1 MDNERQGAAQTRVG
15 GTAVR
20 SVVQRIENLP
30 ALPGV
35 AVQAL
40 TLSMSDDTALDQL
53 SRIMEVD
60 PVLTARML
68 RLVNNA
74 RAGLPR
80 KVDTVKQA
88 VALAG
93 LNQVRCAL
101 LGVVMR
107 DYLAS
112 ETRETAHTAKQLWV
126 HSLMTAVMAHLLAQK
141 SFPELQDTAFVG
153 GLLHDIGKIVI
164 QDVFPGLMADIVALQ
179 EQNHV
184 GSLEAEQ
191 DILDVN
197 HCIVGKML
205 AEQWNLPEPLLD
217 CIWLHHHRP
226 EVPEMAS
233 AHRELIWIVA
243 LANILAHDVL
253 MASRQNGRT
262 EVQKSLMTL
271 LRLEEPDLEPIR
283 RKATKEYEKKA
294 GFFDLESDPHAIFH
308 DILQKA
314 NQKLSRL
321 GVELDMQRADLVR
334 ANNLLELTRRLCLG
348 LGRARSREDLF
359 LQVAQAFQGFAPVPL
374 GVFYIIERETR
385 ELEGIVWTEG
395 GRRRRLLCFTDRKG
409 EPVWEHDDQTLPR
422 DLRRILSCHKRRAQ
436 KTEALGVTTSPPF
449 HVFSF
454 GEEDEYFA
462 ELCISLQQEY
472 RDEGNAQLH
481 AFLHVAHL
489 LWSAVQSVRLLERL
503 QRNQDDLSQALWKN
517 QQINEHIFQT
527 ERLAAVGQLA
537 AGAAH
542 EINNPLAIIS
552 ARAQL
557 LELRE
562 QDERKKRELSV
573 ISQQI
578 DRISKILSNLMDF
591 ARPVP
596 PKLRD
601 VDIHEIL
608 NRVLELVGN
617 GFAKYGIGVEKKYDP
632 SMIRIKADPNQL
644 EQVFLNLVINAR
656 HAMEKNGGVLTISTA
671 LTGGGTKAVIKVADQ
686 GVGISREN
694 MKRIFDPFFS
704 TKEEGKGTGLGLST
718 SLGIINSH
726 FGKIGI
732 ESALGK
738 GTVFTIEL
746 PVDIEA
752 LRPDKVEG
760 EPLPPPTLSSRI
772 KVLVVDD
779 EEHIREILKETLE
792 GEDFIAA
799 TASNGQEAL
808 EKLAAEVFDLM
819 LLDVKMPFCD
829 GLAVLREVR
838 KTDPALP
845 VIVITGM
852 ASHEEM
858 EEAKSYGHCKCIRKP
873 FHIKTLLAEVRE
885 SLANVQ

>member
-1 MDNERQGAAQTRVG
+1 MDNERQGTLQPHPG
-15 GTAVR
+15 GAGVR
-20 SVVQRIENLP
+20 SVVQRIEDLP
-30 ALPGV
+30 VLPGV

-53 SRIMEVD
+53 SGIIEVD

-74 RAGLPR
+74 RSGLPR

-88 VALAG
+88 VALVG

-107 DYLAS
+107 DYLPSKAK
-112 ETRETAHTAKQLWV
+112 ETAQTAKQLWV

-164 QDVFPGLMADIVALQ
+164 QDVFPGLMTDIIALQ
-179 EQNHV
+179 EQEHV
-184 GSLEAEQ
+184 SSLEAEQ
-191 DILDVN
+191 NVVDVN

-205 AEQWNLPEPLLD
+205 AAQWNLPEPLLD

-226 EVPEMAS
+226 EVPDMAS

-243 LANILAHDVL
+243 LANILAADLL
-253 MASRQNGRT
+253 MVSRENGRT
-262 EVQKSLMTL
+262 EVRESLSTFL
-271 LRLEEPDLEPIR
+271 KLREADLELIR

-294 GFFDLESDPHAIFH
+294 GFFDLESDPHIMFH
-308 DILQKA
+308 DIVQKA
-314 NQKLSRL
+314 NRKLSRL
-321 GVELDMQRADLVR
+321 GVELDTQRAALVR
-334 ANNLLELTRRLCLG
+334 SNNLLELTRKLCLG

-359 LQVAQAFQGFAPVPL
+359 FQVTQAFQGFTPVPL
-374 GVFYIIERETR
+374 GIFYVIERETR
-385 ELEGIVWTEG
+385 ELEGVVWTEG
-395 GRRRRLLCFTDRKG
+395 GRRRRLLCFTDRNG
-409 EPVWEHDDQTLPR
+409 EPVWEHDDQALPR
-422 DLRRILSCHKRRAQ
+422 DLRKILSCYKHRVHK
-436 KTEALGVTTSPPF
+436 TDALCVTTSPPF

-454 GEEDEYFA
+454 GVEGEYFA

-472 RDEGNAQLH
+472 RDEDNTRLH

-489 LWSAVQSVRLLERL
+489 LWSAVQSVRLVERL

-557 LELRE
+557 LELKE
-562 QDERKKRELSV
+562 QDEKKKKELSV

-591 ARPVP
+591 ARPAP

-601 VDIHEIL
+601 VDIHEVL

-632 SMIRIKADPNQL
+632 PMIRIKADPNQL

-656 HAMEKNGGVLTISTA
+656 HAMEKSGGVLTISTA
-671 LTGGGTKAVIKVADQ
+671 LTGAGTKVVIKVADQ

-704 TKEEGKGTGLGLST
+704 TKEEGQGTGLGLST

-746 PVDIEA
+746 PVDIAA
-752 LRPDKVEG
+752 LRPDKMEG
-760 EPLPPPTLSSRI
+760 ASLPLPILSSRT

-779 EEHIREILKETLE
+779 EEHIREILKETIE

-799 TASNGQEAL
+799 TANNGQEAL
-808 EKLAAEVFDLM
+808 KVLAAEVFDLM

-829 GLAVLREVR
+829 GLSVLREVR
-838 KTDPALP
+838 KTDPSLP

-858 EEAKSYGHCKCIRKP
+858 EEAKSYGNCKCIRKP
-873 FHIKTLLAEVRE
+873 FHVKTLLAEVRE
-885 SLANVQ
+885 SLAKVQ